1 MANKDV
7 RRIGAVAKNIVEV
20 LSRHPGGLPFLAL
33 LEQVTPAGAPSNG
46 ARARADEEV
55 RRGAVAMIKAGWL
68 ADERGRWVVTQEGE
82 RAHAQFAD
90 PEQFLR
96 EAARHSLKGWLSV
109 HSPYYLRFT
118 KSVERLAVE
127 YKAVRRIGVRQIFGK
142 TLKTTAWQ
150 DALPVQ
156 IPRRLPVPGLA
167 VQTLDELKA
176 HLKEAGVAYNEGGHA
191 LYLPPES
198 VAQSGFAVLAGQ
210 YPPGSGLK
218 IIKTPGAGAGGGT
231 YTQGMMAGD
240 SHLHLKLIHRPEH
253 LTLVAALFYGEGVG
267 PRPYDF
273 VELECGGQLWTAYVT
288 EHVAGRTPTQEECEA
303 GVGRLRELEGRGVIR
318 VLLPEGFN
326 DPEFDA
332 PSCSGNALVGE
343 DGRFHYVDFQ
353 NFFLTDYEAY
363 LTDIAREAGEASH
376 FGEETVLRGGRYL
389 YQSVPGVS
397 LPGKRSVEDRVVVL
411 RRLLEEA
418 GVSVRDRVVLDVGCN
433 IGMMMAQ
440 YLKMGARW
448 CHGWDR
454 ARVTPHTERLLLALG
469 CTRFS
474 TTGGDISREQPMG
487 DDVPAFLRPALEGCA
502 VSYLAVRGHIG
513 WLDALARLPWAFV
526 IYEGHEGETRKDFE
540 EHMSEF
546 RRMVVFR
553 VGGFS
558 FYTDGDSD
566 RRPVAILVRGGA

>member
-20 LSRHPGGLPFLAL
+20 LSGHPGGLPFPAL
-33 LEQVTPAGAPSNG
+33 LERVTPPGGASNG
-46 ARARADEEV
+46 ARARGDEEV

-68 ADERGRWVVTQEGE
+68 VDRHGRWAITQEGE
-82 RAHAQFAD
+82 RAHERYAD
-90 PEQFLR
+90 PEKFLR
-96 EAARHSLKGWLSV
+96 EAARHSLKGWLSI
-109 HSPYYLRFT
+109 HSPYYLRLT

-127 YKAVRRIGVRQIFGK
+127 YKAMRRIGVRQIFGK

-156 IPRRLPVPGLA
+156 SPRRVRVPGLGA
-167 VQTLDELKA
+167 QTLEELKA
-176 HLKEAGVAYNEGGHA
+176 HLGEAGAAYCEGGHA
-191 LYLPPES
+191 LYLPPAS
-198 VAQSGFAVLAGQ
+198 VARSAFNVLAGQ
-210 YPPGSGLK
+210 YPPGFGLK
-218 IIKTPGAGAGGGT
+218 IIKRPGGADGAT
-231 YTQGMMAGD
+231 YARGMSVGD
-240 SHLHLKLIHRPEH
+240 SHLHHKLIHRPEH
-253 LTLVAALFYGEGVG
+253 LTLVASLFHGEGVG

-273 VELECGGQLWTAYVT
+273 VELECGGQLWTAYVM
-288 EHVAGRTPTQEECEA
+288 EHVAGRTPTDEECEA
-303 GVGRLRELEGRGVIR
+303 GVGRLRELERRGLIR
-318 VLLPEGFN
+318 VLLPEGFD
-326 DPEFDA
+326 DPEFDC
-332 PSCSGNALVGE
+332 PSCSGNALTGE

-353 NFFLTDYEAY
+353 NFFLTDYESH
-363 LTDIAREAGEASH
+363 LTGIAREAGEASH
-376 FGEETVLRGGRYL
+376 FGEETILRGGRYL

-418 GVSVRDRVVLDVGCN
+418 GVSVKERLVLDVGCN

-440 YLKMGARW
+440 YLKLGARW

-454 ARVTPHTERLLLALG
+454 ARVTPHTERVLLALG

-474 TTGGDISREQPMG
+474 TTGGDISSDQPMEEN
-487 DDVPAFLRPALEGCA
+487 VPAFLRPALEGCA
-502 VSYLAVRGHIG
+502 LSYLAVRGHIG
-513 WLDALARLPWAFV
+513 WLDALGRLPWSFV
-526 IYEGHEGETRKDFE
+526 IYEGHEGETREDFE

-546 RRMVVFR
+546 RRMADFR

-566 RRPVAILVRGGA
+566 RRPVAILVREGS

>member
-1 MANKDV
+1 MAKKDV

-20 LSRHPGGLPFLAL
+20 LASHPGGLPFPAL
-33 LEQVTPAGAPSNG
+33 MERVGASNG
-46 ARARADEEV
+46 ARTRGDEEV

-68 ADERGRWVVTQEGE
+68 VDKHGRWAVTQEGE
-82 RAHAQFAD
+82 RAHERYTD
-90 PEQFLR
+90 PERFLR
-96 EAARHSLKGWLSV
+96 EAARHSLKGWLSI
-109 HSPYYLRFT
+109 HSPYYLRLT

-150 DALPVQ
+150 EALPVQ
-156 IPRRLPVPGLA
+156 TPRRVSVPLSA
-167 VQTLDELKA
+167 QTLEELKA
-176 HLKEAGVAYNEGGHA
+176 HLGEAGAAFAEGGHA

-198 VAQSGFAVLAGQ
+198 VERSAFKVLSGQ
-210 YPPGSGLK
+210 YPPGFGLK
-218 IIKTPGAGAGGGT
+218 LIKRPGGADSGA
-231 YTQGMMAGD
+231 YTKGMTSGD

-253 LTLVAALFYGEGVG
+253 LTLVSSLFHSEGVG

-273 VELECGGQLWTAYVT
+273 VELDCGGQLWTAYVV
-288 EHVAGRTPTQEECEA
+288 EHVSGRTPTDEECAA
-303 GVGRLRELEGRGVIR
+303 GVGRLRELESRGLIR

-326 DPEFDA
+326 DPEFHG
-332 PSCSGNALVGE
+332 PSCSGNALIGE
-343 DGRFHYVDFQ
+343 DGRFNYVDFQ
-353 NFFLTDYEAY
+353 NFYLTDYEAY
-363 LTDIAREAGEASH
+363 LTEIAHEAGQASH

-397 LPGKRSVEDRVVVL
+397 LPGKRSIADRVVVL

-418 GVSVRDRVVLDVGCN
+418 GVSVKERLVLDVGCN

-454 ARVTPHTERLLLALG
+454 ARVTPHTERMLLALG

-474 TTGGDISREQPMG
+474 TTGGDITSDQPMG
-487 DDVPAFLRPALEGCA
+487 ENVPAFLRPALEGCA

-526 IYEGHEGETRKDFE
+526 IYEGHEGETRADFD
-540 EHMSEF
+540 EHMDEF
-546 RRMVVFR
+546 RRMVDFS

-558 FYTDGDSD
+558 FYTDGDSEE
-566 RRPVAILVRGGA
+566 RPVAILVRNS